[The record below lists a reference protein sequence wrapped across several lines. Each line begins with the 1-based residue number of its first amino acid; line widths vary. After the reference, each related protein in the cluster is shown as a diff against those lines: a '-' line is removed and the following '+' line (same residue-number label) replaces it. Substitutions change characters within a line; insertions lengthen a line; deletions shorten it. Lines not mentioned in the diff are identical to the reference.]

1 MQHSTPDQVFSC
13 PIEATLSILG
23 GKWKTV
29 IIWQLRE
36 GPRRYSEISDA
47 LQNAISPKM
56 LTKQLRE
63 LETDGIVSRV
73 AYPEIPPRVEY
84 RLTEKGVTLMPVLE
98 SMCEWGFKNL
108 GDRIQVCEVKN
119 IKNRV

>member
-1 MQHSTPDQVFSC
+1 MQHSTPDQVFLC

-23 GKWKTV
+23 GKWKAI
-29 IIWQLRE
+29 IIWHLRD
-36 GPRRYSEISDA
+36 GPRRYSEISAD

-63 LETDGIVSRV
+63 LEMDGIVKRI

-84 RLTEKGVTLMPVLE
+84 QLTEKGVTLMPVLE
-98 SMCEWGFKNL
+98 SMCAWGFKNL
-108 GDRIQVCEVKN
+108 GDRICKSD
-119 IKNRV
+119 K

>member
-36 GPRRYSEISDA
+36 GPRRYSEISGA
-47 LQNAISPKM
+47 LQDAISPKM

-63 LETDGIVSRV
+63 LETDGIVSRI

-84 RLTEKGVTLMPVLE
+84 RLTEKGETLMPVLV

-108 GDRIQVCEVKN
+108 GDRIQVCEVKK